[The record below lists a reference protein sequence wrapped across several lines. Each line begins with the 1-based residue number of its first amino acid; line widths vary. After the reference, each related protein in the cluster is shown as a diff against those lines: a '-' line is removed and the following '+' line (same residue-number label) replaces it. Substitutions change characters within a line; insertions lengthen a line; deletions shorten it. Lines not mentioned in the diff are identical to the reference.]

1 MRTFRSTARPTFGSV
16 CSGSSLISSFPVLKH
31 SGVRGRGGRVATR
44 HNKEGLGGVAP
55 VGARNPRQGSM
66 KRNRTITPLVGLC
79 LALCLA
85 MPVAAQANPL
95 LSGYGGPG
103 QGNQAIL
110 GSALLNGP
118 AGGGGGSA
126 GGGSGSGSS
135 GENGS
140 STTATS
146 VGSGRGHR
154 GASKHSSAR
163 GQSATPASS
172 LERTAQARL
181 DPASAYLAAERGH
194 TVGQSGV
201 LGLGGRDVLYIILV
215 LGALMLAAVFTR
227 RLTQT
232 TAAGTQR

>member
-1 MRTFRSTARPTFGSV
+1 
-16 CSGSSLISSFPVLKH
+16 
-31 SGVRGRGGRVATR
+31 
-44 HNKEGLGGVAP
+44 
-55 VGARNPRQGSM
+55 M
-66 KRNRTITPLVGLC
+66 KRHRTITPLVGLC

-85 MPVAAQANPL
+85 APVAAQANPI

-118 AGGGGGSA
+118 AGGGGGT
-126 GGGSGSGSS
+126 GGGGLAGSGSS

-146 VGSGRGHR
+146 AGSAGGGHR
-154 GASKHSSAR
+154 GASKQSSAH
-163 GQSATPASS
+163 GQSGTPASS
-172 LERTAQARL
+172 PQRTAQPRL

-194 TVGQSGV
+194 AAGQSGA
-201 LGLGGRDVLYIILV
+201 LGLGGQDLLYIILA
-215 LGALMLAAVFTR
+215 LGALTLAAVFTR

>member
-1 MRTFRSTARPTFGSV
+1 
-16 CSGSSLISSFPVLKH
+16 
-31 SGVRGRGGRVATR
+31 
-44 HNKEGLGGVAP
+44 
-55 VGARNPRQGSM
+55 M
-66 KRNRTITPLVGLC
+66 KRHRTITPLVGLC

-85 MPVAAQANPL
+85 APVAAQANPI

-118 AGGGGGSA
+118 AGGGGGSG
-126 GGGSGSGSS
+126 GGGSAGSGLS

-146 VGSGRGHR
+146 AGSAGGHS
-154 GASKHSSAR
+154 GASKQSSAHGR
-163 GQSATPASS
+163 SGTPASS
-172 LERTAQARL
+172 PQRIARPRL

-194 TVGQSGV
+194 SVGQSGA
-201 LGLGGRDVLYIILV
+201 LGLGGQDLLYIILV
-215 LGALMLAAVFTR
+215 LGALTLAAVFTR

>member
-1 MRTFRSTARPTFGSV
+1 MGTFRSTARPTFGSV

-66 KRNRTITPLVGLC
+66 KTNRTITPVVGLC

-85 MPVAAQANPL
+85 TPVAAQANPI

-126 GGGSGSGSS
+126 GSGSS

-146 VGSGRGHR
+146 VGSGGRGHR
-154 GASKHSSAR
+154 GASKQSSAR
-163 GQSATPASS
+163 GQSATSASS

-194 TVGQSGV
+194 AVGQSGV

>member
-1 MRTFRSTARPTFGSV
+1 
-16 CSGSSLISSFPVLKH
+16 
-31 SGVRGRGGRVATR
+31 
-44 HNKEGLGGVAP
+44 
-55 VGARNPRQGSM
+55 M
-66 KRNRTITPLVGLC
+66 KRHWTITPLVGLC

-85 MPVAAQANPL
+85 TPVVAQANPL

-118 AGGGGGSA
+118 AGPGGGGSA
-126 GGGSGSGSS
+126 GSGSS

-146 VGSGRGHR
+146 VGSAGGHR
-154 GASKHSSAR
+154 GASKQSSGH
-163 GQSATPASS
+163 GQSGTPASS
-172 LERTAQARL
+172 PQRIAQPRL

-194 TVGQSGV
+194 AVGQSGA
-201 LGLGGRDVLYIILV
+201 LGLGGQDLLYIILV
-215 LGALMLAAVFTR
+215 LGALTLAAVFTR